1 VKRLVD
7 VLRQLP
13 ALVERGAFA
22 AVCRLIRDEV
32 PIDQLGIARVA
43 PGGDHLRLYLLWT
56 SPDVGVPAVRWAERI
71 EVTRERLELSYGADS
86 HRLCSATPK
95 STLAV
100 ERALGAAGVH
110 CTLSV
115 PVGRPL
121 DAVIGFGFR
130 SRDQVRAA
138 HLPLLRQIARL
149 LHDQL
154 DLALL
159 EAHAGRLR
167 VMIESMPMGA
177 LLLNRDGGV
186 EEVNAA
192 AVRLLGRPAQQLLGN
207 SIRELVVAPDGGLLG
222 WRIDRANG
230 PAPALLRTA
239 NGPRPVEVQL
249 AEPTDREGLYG
260 PLFVVERAE
269 AAARDQLAALEE
281 QHRALIDNLPV
292 MVFAYDANM
301 RCQYVSA
308 ACERILGYTPAE
320 LYALNGDWSR
330 LSVDDPPTDTDVP
343 AGHVERDFRQR
354 RKDGKVI
361 TVRYRIRRI
370 ADENGRVVRTEGFG
384 IDVTAERETQRRL
397 LLADRLAALGMLV
410 AGIGHEI
417 NNPAAYVML
426 GAQQIGRHLARAHA
440 HPELGIAPLVEAVTP
455 ILDDVITG
463 IERISTIVGE
473 LKLFARSP
481 TTEKGP
487 LDLNAML
494 RSAASLVQGELR
506 PRARLTLELGPLPL
520 VPGEWARLSQVI
532 LNLLVN
538 AAQAIPA
545 GNANQHE
552 VQVRSSFVDGE
563 VRIVVRD
570 SGVGMDEETRRR
582 IFTPFFTTKPVGS
595 GSGLGLAISYDIAQG
610 LGGRIT
616 VASEPGRGSAFTV
629 AVPWVSPRDASMG
642 LGAEESGG
650 SVLIVDD
657 ETPLA
662 AAVARELS
670 RHMCVREAHSGG
682 DALAALAQ
690 ARFDAVLCDVRMPDL
705 SGIEVYTR
713 TRARDEVQA
722 ARFVF
727 MTGAGAAAGE
737 AEFLREAGRP
747 LLEKPFDMADL
758 WRTVGAIVKARA

>member
-13 ALVERGAFA
+13 ALVNRGAFDV
-22 AVCRLIRDEV
+22 VCRLLRDEV

-43 PGGDHLRLYLLWT
+43 AGGDHLRLYVLWT
-56 SPDVGVPAVRWAERI
+56 SDEVGVPAVRWAERI
-71 EVTRERLELSYGADS
+71 EVTRERLELAYATDS
-86 HRLCSATPK
+86 HRLCNATGSSSLP
-95 STLAV
+95 A

-121 DAVIGFGFR
+121 DAIVGFGFR
-130 SRDQVRAA
+130 SPDRVHGA

-154 DLALL
+154 DFALL
-159 EAHAGRLR
+159 EAHASRLR
-167 VMIESMPMGA
+167 VMIESLPMGA
-177 LLLNRDGGV
+177 LLLNRDGAV

-192 AVRLLGRPAQQLLGN
+192 AVRLVGCPARQLVGR

-230 PAPALLRTA
+230 PAPALLQTA
-239 NGPRPVEVQL
+239 NGARPVDVQL
-249 AEPTDREGLYG
+249 AGPTDREGLFG
-260 PLFVVERAE
+260 PLFVVDRVEGAARAE
-269 AAARDQLAALEE
+269 LAALEE

-292 MVFAYDANM
+292 MVFAYDAGM

-320 LYALNGDWSR
+320 LYAFNGDWSR
-330 LSVDDPPTDTDVP
+330 LSVDDPPADTDIP
-343 AGHVERDFRQR
+343 GDVERDFRQR
-354 RKDGKVI
+354 RKDGKEI
-361 TVRYRIRRI
+361 TVRYRVRRI
-370 ADENGRVVRTEGFG
+370 ADKSGRVVRTEGFG

-426 GAQQIGRHLARAHA
+426 GAQQIGRHLLRAQQR
-440 HPELGIAPLVEAVTP
+440 PELGVTPLVEAVLP
-455 ILDDVITG
+455 ILDDVLTG
-463 IERISTIVGE
+463 IERISTIVSE

-481 TTEKGP
+481 ATEKGP

-506 PRARLTLELGPLPL
+506 PRARLTLELGKLPP
-520 VPGEWARLSQVI
+520 VPGDWSHLSQVM

-545 GNANQHE
+545 GNAAEHE
-552 VQVRSSFVDGE
+552 VRVQSRFVDRE
-563 VRIVVRD
+563 VRVVVRD
-570 SGVGMDEETRRR
+570 SGAGMDEETQRR

-595 GSGLGLAISYDIAQG
+595 GSGLGLAISYDIARR

-616 VASEPGRGSAFTV
+616 VASEPGRGSTFTV
-629 AVPWVSPRDASMG
+629 AVPYVSPRNAELD
-642 LGAEESGG
+642 LGEEESAG

-657 ETPLA
+657 EMPLA

-670 RHMCVREAHSGG
+670 RRMLVQEAHSGG
-682 DALAALAQ
+682 DALVALAQ

-713 TRARDEVQA
+713 TRARDAVQA

-747 LLEKPFDMADL
+747 LLEKPFAMADL